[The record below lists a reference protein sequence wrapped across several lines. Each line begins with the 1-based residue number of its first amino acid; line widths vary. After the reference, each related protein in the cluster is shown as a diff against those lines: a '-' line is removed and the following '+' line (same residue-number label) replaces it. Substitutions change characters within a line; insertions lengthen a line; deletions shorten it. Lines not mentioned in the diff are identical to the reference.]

1 MVAQSYEAEADN
13 EYVIKGNAAIMKCEV
28 PSFVSDFVV
37 VEMWT
42 DSQGGTYYPN
52 SNNDG
57 NICQFLA
64 NYTILSSVP
73 KPFYYRLFYL
83 LPTNPHTQLFIFF
96 LFSCASVL

>member
-1 MVAQSYEAEADN
+1 MFEIVVAQSYEAEADN

-57 NICQFLA
+57 NICQLCKPH
-64 NYTILSSVP
+64 YRIICPDLSVIGY
-73 KPFYYRLFYL
+73 F
-83 LPTNPHTQLFIFF
+83 TFF
-96 LFSCASVL
+96 T